1 MVESLPPSFIEQTR
15 DWLCLVLNPHVLLCC
30 VCGVFPPCGRVS
42 TPLIP
47 FSHPLLTLDE
57 VRNPRLIPDNTALTV
72 QGDDAQQGRGDAH
85 LHGKGF
91 HSRQV
96 TPDALAGTDRAS
108 RITPSSAWVAGP
120 SPGTKGTAGGKCLGR
135 RPFSLDHEQGRWRGA
150 VPTPAL
156 AAVSGRLR
164 AVLRALPEV
173 LGAAGP
179 AQRPPHGRALRSP
192 RERPRPVLLPFP
204 GSTAR
209 TSALRSESY
218 LTVRFWWDPKGSR
231 VCHPKMCFFG
241 ILVIIYLFFFKK
253 TSEEIRTFP
262 LTT

>member
-1 MVESLPPSFIEQTR
+1 MKRRTITSCQSAGRTCQLSGLGLAAARPSPASSMPWEASTQQVSCNSAFAEPCLGLRGQASAKQPSLALRFLS
-15 DWLCLVLNPHVLLCC
+15 C
-30 VCGVFPPCGRVS
+30 VT

-91 HSRQV
+91 RLRQV

-108 RITPSSAWVAGP
+108 RVTPSSAWVAGP

-135 RPFSLDHEQGRWRGA
+135 RPFSLDHDQGRWRGA

-179 AQRPPHGRALRSP
+179 AQRPPHGRAPCSP
-192 RERPRPVLLPFP
+192 RERPRPDCCRFPALPREQVP
-204 GSTAR
+204 CAQSLT
-209 TSALRSESY
+209 LRSVSGG
-218 LTVRFWWDPKGSR
+218 T
-231 VCHPKMCFFG
+231 
-241 ILVIIYLFFFKK
+241 
-253 TSEEIRTFP
+253 
-262 LTT
+262 

>member
-91 HSRQV
+91 RLRQV

-108 RITPSSAWVAGP
+108 RVTPSSAWVAGP

-173 LGAAGP
+173 LGAA
-179 AQRPPHGRALRSP
+179 RPGAAAAAWPCSA
-192 RERPRPVLLPFP
+192 LLP
-204 GSTAR
+204 
-209 TSALRSESY
+209 
-218 LTVRFWWDPKGSR
+218 
-231 VCHPKMCFFG
+231 
-241 ILVIIYLFFFKK
+241 
-253 TSEEIRTFP
+253 
-262 LTT
+262 

>member
-42 TPLIP
+42 TPLIL

-91 HSRQV
+91 RLRQV

-108 RITPSSAWVAGP
+108 RVTPSSAWVAGP

-135 RPFSLDHEQGRWRGA
+135 RPFSLDHDQGRWRGA

-179 AQRPPHGRALRSP
+179 AQRPPHGRVPPVNVHVPYCCRFPALPREQVPCAQSLTLRS
-192 RERPRPVLLPFP
+192 VS
-204 GSTAR
+204 GGT
-209 TSALRSESY
+209 
-218 LTVRFWWDPKGSR
+218 
-231 VCHPKMCFFG
+231 
-241 ILVIIYLFFFKK
+241 
-253 TSEEIRTFP
+253 
-262 LTT
+262 